1 MRGGSKSVR
10 NKNLKIINGKPLLYF
25 TINQAVKSKIF
36 DLVMVSTDSK
46 KIYNYSKKYGA
57 KAWFLRPKK
66 LSTATAPKLLAIKHA
81 LNESEKKFKTKFD
94 IIFNL
99 HVTSPLRTT
108 RDIKNA
114 LKQFLKDGNNQ
125 LISVSPSNRNPY
137 FNMIEKKGKKI
148 FLVKKL
154 SKNIS
159 RRQDAPKVYD
169 MNASI
174 YIWKRDFLLKTNK
187 IINPKTSIYIMP
199 KERSIDIDD
208 KFDLDMVRNN
218 IKLNK

>member
-1 MRGGSKSVR
+1 MRGGSKSLR
-10 NKNLKIINGKPLLYF
+10 NKNLKIINGKPLLYY

-108 RDIKNA
+108 SDIKNA

-125 LISVSPSNRNPY
+125 LISVSPSSRNPY
-137 FNMIEKKGKKI
+137 FNMIEKKGYSQQAMDLEHDVAQLI
-148 FLVKKL
+148 FKQEQHGFTFNKEEAEKL
-154 SKNIS
+154 YK
-159 RRQDAPKVYD
+159 
-169 MNASI
+169 
-174 YIWKRDFLLKTNK
+174 KTNHK
-187 IINPKTSIYIMP
+187 I
-199 KERSIDIDD
+199 
-208 KFDLDMVRNN
+208 
-218 IKLNK
+218 